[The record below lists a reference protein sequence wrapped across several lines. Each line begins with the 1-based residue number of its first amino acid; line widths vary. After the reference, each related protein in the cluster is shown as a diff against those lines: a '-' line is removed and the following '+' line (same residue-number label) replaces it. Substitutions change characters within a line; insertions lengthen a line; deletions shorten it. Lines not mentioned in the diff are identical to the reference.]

1 MDIDLYTFIVL
12 FIIIPLIV
20 YKFTDIPQWFFKKA
34 KKIKPKLLLLVTSLV
49 LLCIAVSI
57 ATVSDSIWNVR
68 FVSLGVAALACALH
82 YIYSEEAEQKTTK
95 EDTKDQTM

>member
-20 YKFTDIPQWFFKKA
+20 YKFTDIPQWFFKRV
-34 KKIKPKLLLLVTSLV
+34 KKIKPKLLLLVASLV

-68 FVSLGVAALACALH
+68 FISLGVAILACVLH
-82 YIYSEEAEQKTTK
+82 YIYTEESDKKTTHGDT
-95 EDTKDQTM
+95 EDKTM